1 MADNFQ
7 LKAIIS
13 GVDKL
18 TPELKKMQ
26 KNIKKFREQTGEIAV
41 KALAMGTALTTAFAL
56 PINKAMAFESTMA
69 DIRKVVDFDNAKQF
83 SEMGEAVLK
92 LSTQLPMAAEGIG
105 QIVAAGGQAGI
116 ARKELIGFASDAV
129 KMGIAFDQTAEES
142 GQMMA
147 TWRTAFKM
155 TQGEVVTLADKI
167 NFLGNTGP
175 ANAKK
180 ISDVVTRVGSIGKT
194 AGLNSGEVAAL
205 GATITGVGVQSEV
218 ASTGI
223 KNLTKALTAGKA
235 MTKDQI
241 AGFQMLGFNNT
252 QLAKDMQKDAKGTIV
267 KVLDSISKISKDR
280 HQAATLKL
288 FGSESAEAIVPLLTN
303 LDLLRTNFGRVSDAQ
318 QYAGSMQKEYASRA
332 ATTQNAVQLLRN
344 QFDAASV
351 TIGSVFLPYITQLTK
366 KVQPV
371 LEQFR
376 QYVKNNPDV
385 VKNTFKLGVAL
396 LSVGAAFGT
405 ASRAAKILEG
415 VMKMSTLG
423 RVVSLLTLGATLA
436 ISNWDKV
443 GPVVKSVWRELDKV
457 AQSMG
462 GWEATI
468 TSISTV
474 MAGMFMVKTVGSLR
488 SALGTAQSLS
498 GILGRI
504 SSLGAMTV
512 TIGIALSMFKQLE
525 DLEKQSTQAGK
536 SKGQFLV
543 DKMQSNEHE
552 RGYKGF
558 IPRLRELLG
567 IGDSIPQGRYSPS
580 VSLNRGQP
588 AELKVSFEGAPQ
600 GMKVTPAATAT
611 PWLSYDVGYT
621 SIGRPRG

>member
-1 MADNFQ
+1 MAGSFE
-7 LKAIIS
+7 LKALIT

-26 KNIKKFREQTGEIAV
+26 KNLKKFREQTGDIAV

-116 ARKELIGFASDAV
+116 ARKELMAFASDAV
-129 KMGIAFDQTAEES
+129 KMGVAFDQTAEES

-155 TQGEVVTLADKI
+155 SQGEVVTLADKI
-167 NFLGNTGP
+167 NYLGNTGP

-180 ISDVVTRVGSIGKT
+180 ISEVVTRVGSIGKT
-194 AGLNSGEVAAL
+194 AGLNSGEIAAL

-223 KNLTKALTAGKA
+223 KNLTKALTAGRA
-235 MTKDQI
+235 MTKDQV
-241 AGFQMLGFNNT
+241 AGFKMLGFNNT

-267 KVLDSISKISKDR
+267 KVLGAISKISPDR
-280 HQAATLKL
+280 QQAALLKL

-303 LDLLRTNFGRVSDAQ
+303 LDLLKTNLNKVSNAQ

-332 ATTQNAVQLLRN
+332 ETTQNAVQLLKN

-351 TIGSVFLPYITQLTK
+351 TIGSIFLPYISQLTK

-376 QYVKNNPDV
+376 QYVRANPDV
-385 VKNTFKLGVAL
+385 VKKTFKFAVTLLGVG
-396 LSVGAAFGT
+396 SAFGA
-405 ASRAAKILEG
+405 ASRAAKIFEG
-415 VMKMSTLG
+415 AIKMSTLG
-423 RVVSLLTLGATLA
+423 RVVTLLTLGATL
-436 ISNWDKV
+436 IINNWDEV
-443 GPVVKSVWRELDKV
+443 GPIVKSVWTELDKV
-457 AQSMG
+457 VHMMG
-462 GWEATI
+462 GWEGAVTN
-468 TSISTV
+468 ISTL
-474 MAGMFMVKTVGSLR
+474 MAGVFMVNTVGSIKAALT
-488 SALGTAQSLS
+488 SAQALSNVLGSIASLGT
-498 GILGRI
+498 
-504 SSLGAMTV
+504 MTV
-512 TIGIALSMFKQLE
+512 TIGVAIYMFKKLNEIADAVTSKDQTGSFW
-525 DLEKQSTQAGK
+525 DSFKQRWSAGGWYNNEQQMNNAR
-536 SKGQFLV
+536 SAN
-543 DKMQSNEHE
+543 MQTAKVN
-552 RGYKGF
+552 
-558 IPRLRELLG
+558 
-567 IGDSIPQGRYSPS
+567 
-580 VSLNRGQP
+580 
-588 AELKVSFEGAPQ
+588 VSFDNAPP
-600 GMKVTPAATAT
+600 GMKVAPTATAT
-611 PWLSYDVGYT
+611 PWLSYDVGYNRY
-621 SIGRPRG
+621 SNPQNY

>member
-1 MADNFQ
+1 MAGNFE

-18 TPELKKMQ
+18 SPELKKMQ
-26 KNIKKFREQTGEIAV
+26 KNIKKVRDQTGDIAV
-41 KALAMGTALTTAFAL
+41 KALAMGTALTTAFVL
-56 PINKAMAFESTMA
+56 PISKAMAFESTMA

-83 SEMGEAVLK
+83 SDMGEAVLK

-116 ARKELIGFASDAV
+116 IRKELMGFASDAV
-129 KMGIAFDQTAEES
+129 KMGVAFDQTAEES

-155 TQGEVVTLADKI
+155 TQGDVVTLADKI

-205 GATITGVGVQSEV
+205 GATITGIGVQSEV

-223 KNLTKALTAGKA
+223 KNLTKSLTAGKA

-241 AGFQMLGFNNT
+241 AGFKMLGFNNT
-252 QLAKDMQKDAKGTIV
+252 ELARDMQKDAKGTIV
-267 KVLDSISKISKDR
+267 KVLDSISKISTDR
-280 HQAATLKL
+280 QQAATFKL
-288 FGSESAEAIVPLLTN
+288 FGSESAEAIMPLLTN

-318 QYAGSMQKEYASRA
+318 KYAGSMQKEYSSRA
-332 ATTQNAVQLLRN
+332 ETTQNAVQLLRN
-344 QFDAASV
+344 QFDAASI
-351 TIGSVFLPYITQLTK
+351 TIGSVFLPYISELTK

-376 QYVKNNPDV
+376 LYVKNNPDV
-385 VKNTFKLGVAL
+385 VKNTFKLGVTL
-396 LSVGAAFGT
+396 LGVGAAFGT
-405 ASRAAKILEG
+405 VSRAAKILEG

-443 GPVVKSVWRELDKV
+443 GPVVKSVWKELDKV

-462 GWEATI
+462 GWETTI
-468 TSISTV
+468 TTISTL
-474 MAGMFMVKTVGSLR
+474 MAGVFMTKTVGSL
-488 SALGTAQSLS
+488 STALGTAQSLS
-498 GILGRI
+498 GVLGRI
-504 SSLGAMTV
+504 ASMGAMTV

-525 DLEKQSTQAGK
+525 NLEKQSSQAGK

-552 RGYKGF
+552 RGYTGF

-567 IGDSIPQGRYSPS
+567 LGDTGAQGGYSPS

-588 AELKVSFEGAPQ
+588 AALKVSFENAPP
-600 GMKVTPAATAT
+600 GMKVNDVGNAL
-611 PWLSYDVGYT
+611 PWLNYDVGYT
-621 SIGRPRG
+621 SLSRARG